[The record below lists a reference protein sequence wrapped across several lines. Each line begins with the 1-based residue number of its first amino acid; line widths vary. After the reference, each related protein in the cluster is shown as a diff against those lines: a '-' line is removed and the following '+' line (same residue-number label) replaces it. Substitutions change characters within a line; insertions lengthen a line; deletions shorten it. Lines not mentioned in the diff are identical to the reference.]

1 MKYNRKK
8 SGKIKNIIYININKG
23 VFMKKFAII
32 STVSL
37 FFSIQAFACP
47 YSSMAKIE
55 SQLETSENLSKAQV
69 VKILKLKNEALIA
82 LNSGKVE
89 ESEVI
94 LDKALALFN

>member
-1 MKYNRKK
+1 MKYNQKK
-8 SGKIKNIIYININKG
+8 SGKIKNIIYINIKG

-32 STVSL
+32 FTVSL
-37 FFSIQAFACP
+37 FFSIQTFACP

-55 SQLETSENLSKAQV
+55 SQLETSENLSKAQI
-69 VKILKLKNEALIA
+69 VKILKLKNKALIA

>member
-1 MKYNRKK
+1 
-8 SGKIKNIIYININKG
+8 
-23 VFMKKFAII
+23 MKKILICTA
-32 STVSL
+32 VSF

-55 SQLETSENLSKAQV
+55 SQLETSENLSKAQIV
-69 VKILKLKNEALIA
+69 EILKLKNEALIA

-94 LDKALALFN
+94 LDKALALFK